1 MAAHLAGVE
10 GAVAT
15 CGTAF
20 GVDHIKIL
28 RRIMRDEAELAPARV
43 VFTFDGDAAG
53 QKAAM
58 KAFGEDQ
65 RWASQ
70 SFVAVAPDGMDPCE
84 LRLAKGDDAV
94 RAPRR
99 GRRRRCSSS
108 PCGRRSA
115 ASTSTPP
122 RGGSRR

>member
-1 MAAHLAGVE
+1 MACHLAGIE

-20 GVDHIKIL
+20 GVDHIKLL
-28 RRIMRDEAELAPARV
+28 RRIMRDEADLAPARV

-58 KAFGEDQ
+58 RAFGEDQ

-70 SFVAVAPDGMDPCE
+70 SFVAVADGGMDPCE
-84 LRLAKGDDAV
+84 LRIAKGDDAV

-99 GRRRRCSSS
+99 RRRADVRV
-108 PCGRRSA
+108 RRPHDDQPR
-115 ASTSTPP
+115 ST
-122 RGGSRR
+122 